1 MDKIIFEVEEQ
12 DRIFI
17 ENECEK
23 HLHTFDSFFKLLLNE
38 YRMHRIAQVPRS
50 QPETPI
56 AQESTTKDT
65 KKPMRKHEKNSGE
78 A

>member
-38 YRMHRIAQVPRS
+38 YKMHRTAQVPRN
-50 QPETPI
+50 QPETPTP
-56 AQESTTKDT
+56 QENATKDI
-65 KKPMRKHEKNSGE
+65 KKPMRKNEKNSSEG
-78 A
+78 